1 MVALFDAHFTAVLH
15 FSANGKGQRI
25 SAGWTRRELTHK
37 AFSFI
42 AFSAVVAE
50 HSVAIAGESA
60 GDFI

>member
-37 AFSFI
+37 A
-42 AFSAVVAE
+42 VVAE
-50 HSVAIAGESA
+50 HSVATAGESA